1 MTASRKFYVDLADTI
16 KRFDE
21 LEAIPKYSTDP
32 QLIRCIAM
40 CLKRD
45 NPRFKPDKFFRAAG
59 FPDLADN

>member
-1 MTASRKFYVDLADTI
+1 MPASRKLYEDLADTI
-16 KRFDE
+16 KVFDAT
-21 LEAIPKYSTDP
+21 EALPRYSTDP

-45 NPRFKPDKFFRAAG
+45 NPRFEPDKFFRAAG